1 MHMKITLP
9 FLFFVLPTF
18 LFGQSYTS
26 FFTGNSTNVVTTP
39 NGGVCLMG
47 GATEDDNAMK
57 WFLENANGGDVLV
70 LRTSGGNGYNSYF
83 YEDLGVQLNSV
94 ETIVCHNESASHE
107 AYIIQKIQQAEAI
120 WFAGGDQWTY
130 ISFWRNS
137 PVASAIN
144 EAISNRNIVI
154 GGTSAGMAIQG
165 QFYFSAQNGT
175 VTSAAALNNPFNN
188 QMSVQ
193 NLPFIQNDYLSGVIT
208 DTHFDN
214 PDRKGRVTTFLARMN
229 ADFGVLGKAIACDE
243 YTAVCIDHQGIA
255 KVFGGFPTYDDNAYF
270 IQTNC
275 ELENQ
280 EPEVCSPSNPLT
292 WQLGGAALKVYQIK
306 GTANGA
312 NTFDL
317 NDWQTG
323 VGGTWKNWSVANGV
337 FNELNGLPLDCEVLS
352 NSTFD
357 RTKYYEIAPNPVVDL
372 IVLTPTHSIQSNVT
386 IILHNQLGQNIP
398 LAMRQNYAYQYEAD
412 VSNLKQGFYILTIIE
427 QGQVVQKS
435 KIIKR

>member
-1 MHMKITLP
+1 MRQLLFLSMLLP
-9 FLFFVLPTF
+9 FVLI
-18 LFGQSYTS
+18 GQNYTS
-26 FFTGNSTNVVTTP
+26 FKIGNTTDVMTNP
-39 NGGVCLMG
+39 SGGVCLMG

-70 LRTSGGNGYNSYF
+70 LRTSGGSGYNSYF

-107 AYIIQKIQQAEAI
+107 AYLIQKIQQAEAI

-130 ISFWRNS
+130 ISYWRNS

-144 EAISNRNIVI
+144 DAITNRNIVI

-165 QFYFSAQNGT
+165 SYYFSAQNGT
-175 VTSAAALNNPFNN
+175 VTSTAALNNPFNS

-193 NLPFIQNDYLSGVIT
+193 DLPFIQNEYLNGVIT

-229 ADFGVLGKAIACDE
+229 TDFGIFGKAIACDE

-255 KVFGGFPTYDDNAYF
+255 KVFGGFPNYDDNAYF

-275 ELENQ
+275 EIENPI
-280 EPEVCSPSNPLT
+280 PEVCIPSNPLT
-292 WQLGGAALKVYQIK
+292 WQLDGAAIKVYQIK

-312 NTFDL
+312 HSFDL
-317 NDWQTG
+317 NDWQMG
-323 VGGTWKNWSVANGV
+323 VGGTWKNWSVNQGV
-337 FNELNGLPLDCEVLS
+337 FSETDGLPLDCEVFS
-352 NSTFD
+352 NTEFHQA
-357 RTKYYEIAPNPVVDL
+357 KVFVIAPNPTHDL
-372 IVLTPTHSIQSNVT
+372 MTINTPFQINAEIVFKLQ
-386 IILHNQLGQNIP
+386 NQMGQIIP
-398 LAMRQNYAYQYEAD
+398 LNVDKINDFQYQVN
-412 VSNLKQGFYILTIIE
+412 VSHLNHGLYILTIIE
-427 QGQVVQKS
+427 NGKEVQNS
-435 KIIKR
+435 KIVKY